1 MAVGGQEYKKGMALA
16 SFYFIFRIIR
26 TAKRNCIQKHG
37 FPCIEYAV
45 CLFAQSRKICLALY
59 RAACFAFSFSGRM
72 YILN

>member
-1 MAVGGQEYKKGMALA
+1 MAVGGQEYKKGMAL
-16 SFYFIFRIIR
+16 
-26 TAKRNCIQKHG
+26 AKRNCIQKHG

-45 CLFAQSRKICLALY
+45 CLFAQSRKIWLALY